1 MLRPVLRRNRSAGGE
16 ITPFR
21 VDGLANAAG
30 NAVLATRLLGR
41 LADALPDLLAR

>member
-1 MLRPVLRRNRSAGGE
+1 MLRPVLRRNRSAGGA

-30 NAVLATRLLGR
+30 NAANAKR
-41 LADALPDLLAR
+41 LADALPDLPAR